1 MKRPSQKPRSLWKK
15 TAFFV
20 FDLNT
25 PYKHEKVLSG
35 QTFDFDEDDAAC
47 RWSNRYDPQT
57 GRVDLSIDIHYKDTG
72 EDFHESFSEYSYP
85 LDTVKALLTRYGF
98 DPVKI
103 ADGESFG
110 PVRPD
115 SQRWIITAVKQ
126 YTQEA
131 DGTPA

>member
-1 MKRPSQKPRSLWKK
+1 MTRYL
-15 TAFFV
+15 AA
-20 FDLNT
+20 T
-25 PYKHEKVLSG
+25 PYLLAPC
-35 QTFDFDEDDAAC
+35 QRLLA
-47 RWSNRYDPQT
+47 Q
-57 GRVDLSIDIHYKDTG
+57 
-72 EDFHESFSEYSYP
+72 YSYP